1 MIQTIYG
8 LSLLSVNSAFWI
20 RTMMSKYILGV
31 QGIPEVDEQKL
42 WISLLAQ
49 EISNNLICFRSWI
62 FYEIL

>member
-31 QGIPEVDEQKL
+31 QGIPEVNE
-42 WISLLAQ
+42 
-49 EISNNLICFRSWI
+49 
-62 FYEIL
+62 